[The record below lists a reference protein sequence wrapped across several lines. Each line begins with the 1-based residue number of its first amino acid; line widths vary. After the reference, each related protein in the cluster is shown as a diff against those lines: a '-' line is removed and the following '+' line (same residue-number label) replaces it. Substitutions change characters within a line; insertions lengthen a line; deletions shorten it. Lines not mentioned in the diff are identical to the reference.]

1 MCCHTILAVVARS
14 LGVLNVQISQRS
26 LPISYFDIQNNPNG
40 AVKLL
45 YSSAKCSS
53 DSLSGDLNLKEPK
66 NSIRGNDI

>member
-1 MCCHTILAVVARS
+1 MYCHIIVAARS

-26 LPISYFDIQNNPNG
+26 LPIFYFDIQNNPNG

-45 YSSAKCSS
+45 YMSAKCSFG
-53 DSLSGDLNLKEPK
+53 SLSGNFNLKEPK